1 MSRSKHDNEQVLFH
15 DNSSK
20 IEMLRMSS
28 TSIEME
34 DVEET
39 FKRED
44 EDHPKSQGVLK
55 IHTMKKPRD
64 NLSFSISNI
73 LQTSN
78 GKSHNNKSF
87 SVASKYLEQRTGPC
101 SDQDSDANEDESG
114 ENIDDRGHSD
124 GTAHELE
131 DSSDYKDIEHDT
143 QKREL
148 TSTPPVTASSY
159 AALFTASN
167 KEQIESAR
175 NIIRVPAHRPQL
187 PSLSLGTNPLS
198 NIASSSS
205 GINTSNSIDITALS
219 HSLLPTSVASS
230 QMGNLPTEFLPW
242 TPFRPFSAALPGYLP
257 IQAGF
262 LGPKFGGT
270 FRLETIIYV

>member
-1 MSRSKHDNEQVLFH
+1 MSRSKHDNEQVLFNE
-15 DNSSK
+15 NSSK

-28 TSIEME
+28 TSIKM
-34 DVEET
+34 DDEET
-39 FKRED
+39 FERQD
-44 EDHPKSQGVLK
+44 EDHQKSQGFLK
-55 IHTMKKPRD
+55 IHTMKKPGD

-78 GKSHNNKSF
+78 GTSNNNKSF
-87 SVASKYLEQRTGPC
+87 SVASKYIDNRNGHS

-114 ENIDDRGHSD
+114 ENFVDRCNSD
-124 GTAHELE
+124 GTVHELVD
-131 DSSDYKDIEHDT
+131 DSDCKDNSQDP

-148 TSTPPVTASSY
+148 TSTPPMTASSY

-187 PSLSLGTNPLS
+187 PSLSLGTNSLS
-198 NIASSSS
+198 NVASSTS
-205 GINTSNSIDITALS
+205 GINTSSSIDITALS
-219 HSLLPTSVASS
+219 HSLLPTSVATS

-242 TPFRPFSAALPGYLP
+242 TPFRPFSSTLPGYLP

-262 LGPKFGGT
+262 LGPKFGGN
-270 FRLETIIYV
+270 F